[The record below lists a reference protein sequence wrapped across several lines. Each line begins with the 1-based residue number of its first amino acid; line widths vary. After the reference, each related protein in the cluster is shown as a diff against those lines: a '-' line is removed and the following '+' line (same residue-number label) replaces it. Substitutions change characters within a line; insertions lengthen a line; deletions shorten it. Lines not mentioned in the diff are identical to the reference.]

1 MRDIFLCKI
10 ETKIDDIRKL
20 SPENLIISQL
30 ISSNDYYV
38 NLPLIVFISSCFD
51 NLTLFGILNKVTVFI
66 MLLTLLQ
73 CCIVIAMQI
82 KLTVVAVVVVV
93 VVVVGNFKIQQA
105 TVDDT
110 PSSAR
115 RIEQVRW
122 PIYAVRKYIFQCT
135 NLFFSA
141 QIYFP
146 VHKYIH
152 FFHKFIFQCTNIFP
166 VHKYVFQCTN
176 IFSSTQI

>member
-1 MRDIFLCKI
+1 MKDIFLSKI

-66 MLLTLLQ
+66 MLLTLLK

-93 VVVVGNFKIQQA
+93 VVVVVVGNLKIQQA

-115 RIEQVRW
+115 RIEQG
-122 PIYAVRKYIFQCT
+122 I
-135 NLFFSA
+135 
-141 QIYFP
+141 
-146 VHKYIH
+146 
-152 FFHKFIFQCTNIFP
+152 
-166 VHKYVFQCTN
+166 
-176 IFSSTQI
+176 